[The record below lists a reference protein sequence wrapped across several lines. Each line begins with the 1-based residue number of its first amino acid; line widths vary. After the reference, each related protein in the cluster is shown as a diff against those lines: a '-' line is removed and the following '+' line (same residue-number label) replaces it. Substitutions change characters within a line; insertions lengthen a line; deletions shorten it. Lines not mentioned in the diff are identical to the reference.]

1 MGKLILVR
9 HGKSLWN
16 VENIFTGW
24 TDIDLA
30 PQGVEEAKKA
40 GALLKKNNIH
50 IDICFSSFLKR
61 AIRTNWIMLD
71 TADMMHIDCIYSW
84 RLNERHYGAWQ
95 GWNKDEVKK
104 EVGEEIFWKM
114 RRGYD
119 TPPPVLTSDDKRHP
133 KFDTKY
139 NRLDP
144 SLLPVSE
151 SLKDTRKRAVEYFFE
166 CIAPQLVKG
175 STVMVTAH
183 GNSIR
188 ALMAQIED
196 IPATEVSK
204 IEIPTGDPYVYEFD
218 DNLNLKEH
226 YPLKQR

>member
-30 PQGVEEAKKA
+30 PQGVEEAKRA
-40 GALLKKNNIH
+40 GELLKKNDVA

-61 AIRTNWIMLD
+61 AIRTNWIVLE
-71 TADMMHIDCIYSW
+71 TADMMNIDCLYNW

-95 GWNKDEVKK
+95 GRNKDEVKK
-104 EVGEEIFWKM
+104 EVGEEMFLKI
-114 RRGYD
+114 RRGYE
-119 TPPPVLTSDDKRHP
+119 TPPPILTSDDKRHP
-133 KFDTKY
+133 KFDVKY
-139 NRLDP
+139 KKLDP

-151 SLKDTRKRAVEYFFE
+151 SLKDTRKRVVEYFFE

-175 STVMVTAH
+175 KTVLLTAH
-183 GNSIR
+183 GNSLR
-188 ALMAQIED
+188 ALMAQIENV
-196 IPATEVSK
+196 PAAEVSN
-204 IEIPTGDPYVYEFD
+204 IEVPTGVPYIYEFD
-218 DNLNLKEH
+218 DNLNLGKH
-226 YPLKQR
+226 FQLI

>member
-30 PQGVEEAKKA
+30 PQGVEEAKRA
-40 GALLKKNNIH
+40 GELLKKNDVA

-61 AIRTNWIMLD
+61 AIRTNWIVLE
-71 TADMMHIDCIYSW
+71 TADMMNIDCLYNW

-95 GWNKDEVKK
+95 GRNKDEVKK
-104 EVGEEIFWKM
+104 EVGEEMFLKI

-119 TPPPVLTSDDKRHP
+119 TPPPILTSDDKRHP
-133 KFDTKY
+133 KFDVKY
-139 NRLDP
+139 KKLDP
-144 SLLPVSE
+144 SLLPDSE
-151 SLKDTRKRAVEYFFE
+151 SLKDTRKRVVEYFFE

-175 STVMVTAH
+175 KTVLLTAH
-183 GNSIR
+183 GNSLR
-188 ALMAQIED
+188 ALMAQIENV
-196 IPATEVSK
+196 PAAEVSN
-204 IEIPTGDPYVYEFD
+204 IEVPTGVPYIYEFD
-218 DNLNLKEH
+218 DNLNLGKH
-226 YPLKQR
+226 FQLI